1 MAIIVSSSSTKQFK
15 PVPPGMYLARCY
27 RMIEMGTQTDQ
38 YGSKQKIMLQFEIH
52 AEDDDG
58 IPLVMDTGA
67 PMSISKKYTA
77 TMFEK
82 GTLSKDLES
91 WRGSSFTADEREKF
105 DIERVLGAWAMISIA
120 KKKTESGDEITLIA
134 NINPV
139 PAAVKKVGLPA
150 GFNELQS
157 LNLDKP
163 NMSILETLSPKLQ
176 EKILSSPEW
185 KDIKLPKKSSPATDF
200 DAMEDFNDDPF

>member
-1 MAIIVSSSSTKQFK
+1 MAIIISSAATKQFK
-15 PVPPGMYLARCY
+15 PVPSGMYLARCY

-52 AEDDDG
+52 GEDDEG
-58 IPLVMDTGA
+58 MPLVMDTGA

-82 GTLSKDLES
+82 GTLSKDLEA
-91 WRGSSFTADEREKF
+91 WRGSSFTAEERAKF
-105 DIERVLGAWAMISIA
+105 DIERVLGAWAMISVA
-120 KKKTESGDEITLIA
+120 KKIADSGDEITYIA

-163 NMSILETLSPKLQ
+163 DTKILETLSPKLQ
-176 EKILSSPEW
+176 EKILASPEW
-185 KDIKLPKKSSPATDF
+185 MAVKSAKKSNPATDF
-200 DAMEDFNDDPF
+200 DALEEFSDDPF

>member
-1 MAIIVSSSSTKQFK
+1 
-15 PVPPGMYLARCY
+15 
-27 RMIEMGTQTDQ
+27 
-38 YGSKQKIMLQFEIH
+38 MLQFEIH
-52 AEDDDG
+52 GEDDDG
-58 IPLVMDTGA
+58 MPLAMDNGA

-82 GTLSKDLES
+82 GTLSKDLEA
-91 WRGSSFTADEREKF
+91 WRGSSFTADERAKF
-105 DIERVLGAWAMISIA
+105 DIERVLGAWAMVSIA
-120 KKKTESGDEITLIA
+120 KKKADNGDDITYIA

-139 PAAVKKVGLPA
+139 PAAVKKVGLPT

-163 NMSILETLSPKLQ
+163 DNKILETLSPKLK

-185 KDIKLPKKSSPATDF
+185 MAIKKSNPATDF
-200 DAMEDFNDDPF
+200 DVLEDFNDDPF